1 MKENNNRLL
10 WLASFIIILLF
21 WILLGSIFINAFA
34 YFSYKLDSNN
44 IFYNSKLY
52 HYILSNLPFIAMWL
66 GFYFCFKYINK
77 ISLKKILNS
86 SEVINKKLFLKVF
99 LVSIIFFSLITFI
112 GYWLNF
118 YDLEYMK
125 NQALIRL
132 IFIPIALIITPLQV
146 MAEEILF
153 RAIILKI
160 AVKEYGRVKYSK
172 KPLLSAILISFFIG
186 ILFIIPHLSNPELQ
200 DNFLSSILYYFVFGA
215 FATFTIIIS
224 EGLETAIAIHLANNF
239 MIIYLCNY
247 KDSALS
253 SIPLFVKSNESIASK
268 YFELTTLIILL
279 FMISFILKDKIKDLN
294 KKKVFIN

>member
-34 YFSYKLDSNN
+34 YFSYKVDSTN

-77 ISLKKILNS
+77 ISLKKVLNT
-86 SEVINKKLFLKVF
+86 SEIIDKRLFLKVF
-99 LVSIIFFSLITFI
+99 LVSIIFFSLMTFI

-118 YDLEYMK
+118 YDLEYMR

-160 AVKEYGRVKYSK
+160 IVKDYGSVKYSK
-172 KPLLSAILISFFIG
+172 KPLLATILISVFIG
-186 ILFIIPHLSNPELQ
+186 ILFILPHLSNPELQ
-200 DNFLSSILYYFVFGA
+200 DNFLSSILYYLVFGA

-253 SIPLFVKSNESIASK
+253 SISLFVKSNESIASK
-268 YFELTTLIILL
+268 YFELITLIILL
-279 FMISFILKDKIKDLN
+279 FMISFILKDKIKDLI

>member
-34 YFSYKLDSNN
+34 YFSYKVDSTN

-77 ISLKKILNS
+77 ISLKKVLNT
-86 SEVINKKLFLKVF
+86 SEIIDKRLFLKVF
-99 LVSIIFFSLITFI
+99 LVSIIFFSLMTFI

-118 YDLEYMK
+118 YDLEYMR

-160 AVKEYGRVKYSK
+160 IVKDYGSVKYSK
-172 KPLLSAILISFFIG
+172 KPLLATILISVFIG
-186 ILFIIPHLSNPELQ
+186 ILFILPHLSNPELQ
-200 DNFLSSILYYFVFGA
+200 DNFLSSILYYLVFGA

-224 EGLETAIAIHLANNF
+224 DGLETAIAIHLANNF

-253 SIPLFVKSNESIASK
+253 SISLFVKSNESIASK
-268 YFELTTLIILL
+268 YFELITLIILL
-279 FMISFILKDKIKDLN
+279 FMISFILKDKIKDLI